1 MKKAISISLGGVVLA
16 VTAIFSVVT
25 ARDLRAETASIRI
38 ADAPVVAADF
48 LALLRRA
55 LPDNSGLAPVVAA
68 LLDGAELRTMPGTP
82 SVMVVL
88 YRLNDGEPKDV
99 VVQLLREQDLEAAG
113 VLNPEGLV
121 HGRVGSEIYESA
133 DNLLGLMYHHVSYA
147 GDARMVAA
155 SKRAVE
161 AGWSGDL
168 TFLRE
173 MTVEP
178 LYVVVVIPHASK
190 FLPGS
195 LRTRVKSAVAKAEL
209 TFGEWRNELSL
220 FTEDNHAA
228 EQVGMVVAAWR
239 DMAKSMA
246 DTFASHS
253 SGAPLREALESSSV
267 RVEDNQ
273 VISAATVPAATA
285 VRAAKEIV
293 GHGSPKKV
301 VICHK
306 GRTIEVAESA
316 VEAHLAHGDTLG
328 PCPVTI
334 CHKGRTIQVPE
345 SSVAA
350 HLAHG
355 DTIGPCLGNDPNGN
369 NGVGNGEDPQPPGN
383 PPVNDGPGTGPRQPG
398 NRG

>member
-1 MKKAISISLGGVVLA
+1 MNKAISIILA
-16 VTAIFSVVT
+16 VTAIFST
-25 ARDLRAETASIRI
+25 ATVHESQAETTTVRI
-38 ADAPVVAADF
+38 ADTPAAAAD
-48 LALLRRA
+48 LMALLRQS
-55 LPDNSGLAPVVAA
+55 LPEDSGLPPVVSA
-68 LLDGAELRTMPGTP
+68 LLAGEALRTLPGAP

-88 YRLNDGEPKDV
+88 YRLQNGAPKDV
-99 VVQLLREQDLEAAG
+99 VVQLLRQQDLEAAG

-121 HGRVGSEIYESA
+121 RGRVGTDIYESA

-147 GDARMVAA
+147 GEARMVAS
-155 SKRAVE
+155 SKRAIE
-161 AGWSGDL
+161 AGWAGDL

-173 MTVEP
+173 LTVEP
-178 LYVVVVIPHASK
+178 VYVVTVMPHASK

-195 LRTRVKSAVAKAEL
+195 LRTRVKSVVAKAEL
-209 TFGEWRNELSL
+209 NFGEWRNEISL
-220 FTEDNHAA
+220 FTEDNESA

-246 DTFASHS
+246 DTFASHT
-253 SGAPLREALESSSV
+253 SGKPLREALESSSV

-273 VISAATVPAATA
+273 VISAAAVPAATA

-306 GRTIEVAESA
+306 GRSIEVAEAA

-334 CHKGRTIQVPE
+334 CHKGRSIAVPD

-355 DTIGPCLGNDPNGN
+355 DTLGPCPGNEPPGQPGGN

-383 PPVNDGPGTGPRQPG
+383 PPINDGPGTGPGNPG
-398 NRG
+398 NRR